1 MVSMRVLLLGAT
13 GVAGRSALR
22 ALTAAGHQVTA
33 HARTPDKSELVRRLG
48 AAPVA
53 GDAEDAATLLR
64 WLDGMDAAV
73 DLRVQIPG
81 GARVLLAP
89 AWREYRR
96 LRDEAAG
103 QLVDCAIRAGV
114 PVVVHDTVSM
124 VYADGGD
131 AVLDERAPVEAPG
144 ALSANLAAERHLE
157 RLTRSGGRGVALR
170 FGQFY
175 GPDDV
180 VSTDTLKRAERGQAL
195 VLGHLAGW
203 TSAVHTD
210 DTGPA
215 VVAALE
221 VPGGIYN
228 VVDDDPL
235 RRADLL
241 SLLGELVG
249 RSSLRRPPAL
259 VTAMASAPVKALARS
274 QRVSAEQFRRVSGW
288 RPSVGSRRSGW
299 PAVARRVRGV
309 GAP

>member
-1 MVSMRVLLLGAT
+1 MVHMRVLVLGAT
-13 GVAGRSALR
+13 GVAGRSALH

-53 GDAEDAATLLR
+53 GDAEDTATLLR

-73 DLRVQIPG
+73 DLRVQIPDG
-81 GARVLLAP
+81 TRALLAP
-89 AWREYRR
+89 AWREYAR
-96 LRDEAAG
+96 LRDEVAG

-114 PVVVHDTVSM
+114 PVVLHDTVSM

-157 RLTRSGGRGVALR
+157 RLTRSGGKGVALR

-175 GPDDV
+175 GPDDAI
-180 VSTDTLKRAERGQAL
+180 TADTLRRAERGQAL
-195 VLGHLAGW
+195 VLGELSGW

-210 DTGPA
+210 DIGPA

-221 VPGGIYN
+221 VPAGVYN
-228 VVDDDPL
+228 VVDDDPM
-235 RRADLL
+235 RRTDLL
-241 SLLGELVG
+241 ALLAEQVG
-249 RSSLRRPPAL
+249 RSSLRRPPAV
-259 VTAMASAPVKALARS
+259 VTALASAPVKALARS
-274 QRVSAEQFRRVSGW
+274 QRVSAEEFRRVSGW
-288 RPSVGSRRSGW
+288 RPRVGSRRSGW
-299 PAVARRVRGV
+299 PSVARRLRGV
-309 GAP
+309 RAP